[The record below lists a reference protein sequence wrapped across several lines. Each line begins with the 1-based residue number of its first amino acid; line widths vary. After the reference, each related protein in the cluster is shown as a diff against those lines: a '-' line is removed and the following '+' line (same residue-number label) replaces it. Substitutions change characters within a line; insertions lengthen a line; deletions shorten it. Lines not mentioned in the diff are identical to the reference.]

1 MKFPLILLLAN
12 ALLAQEAPKPA
23 PTPPPPGAAA
33 AVMDHKSVMLID
45 PKARSNDY
53 AQAFDFL
60 RKDRPT
66 LKILIRTT
74 QALFMGVTEVAASSS
89 GTLLTI
95 KTLSNQGIK
104 THFVPIE
111 QIVEINYSP

>member
-23 PTPPPPGAAA
+23 PTPPPGAAA
-33 AVMDHKSVMLID
+33 AVIDNKSVMLID

-95 KTLSNQGIK
+95 KTLSNQGVK

-111 QIVEINYSP
+111 QILEINYSP